1 MGAGQVLTRE
11 IVAFK
16 KCPTRRFGVYVANH
30 REERNMNGWVRRMSS
45 IGALLA
51 LAAGVGVASAQPAQ
65 GPLLPDSD
73 TMMLTVFLKHDQ
85 SMNNVQR
92 AELLSAAGFDEMFP
106 PEGVEI
112 VDHYVM
118 MGIGQVIVMRFPP
131 NLLRIVNLAI
141 ERGAWGAYQTEFYV
155 TYDLRAAR
163 EFAQQS
169 Q

>member
-1 MGAGQVLTRE
+1 
-11 IVAFK
+11 
-16 KCPTRRFGVYVANH
+16 
-30 REERNMNGWVRRMSS
+30 MSGLPKRKLV
-45 IGALLA
+45 ICTFAAWA
-51 LAAGVGVASAQPAQ
+51 LAVGVAFAQTTQ
-65 GPLLPDSD
+65 GPLLPDGD

-85 SMNNVQR
+85 TMNNVQR
-92 AELLSAAGFDEMFP
+92 AELLADAGFDEMFP
-106 PEGVEI
+106 PDGVEI

-118 MGIGQVIVMRFPP
+118 MGIGRVIVMRFPP

-163 EFAQQS
+163 EFAQS

>member
-1 MGAGQVLTRE
+1 
-11 IVAFK
+11 
-16 KCPTRRFGVYVANH
+16 
-30 REERNMNGWVRRMSS
+30 MNGWVKRVMGV
-45 IGALLA
+45 GALLA
-51 LAAGVGVASAQPAQ
+51 LAVGTGVASAQSAQ
-65 GPLLPDSD
+65 GPLLPDGD

-118 MGIGQVIVMRFPP
+118 MGIGQVSVMRFPP

>member
-1 MGAGQVLTRE
+1 MNRLLKLKFVIGPLVVL
-11 IVAFK
+11 VA
-16 KCPTRRFGVYVANH
+16 
-30 REERNMNGWVRRMSS
+30 
-45 IGALLA
+45 
-51 LAAGVGVASAQPAQ
+51 AAGVASAQTAD
-65 GPLLPDSD
+65 GPLLPDGD

-92 AELLSAAGFDEMFP
+92 AELLRDAGFDEMFP

-131 NLLRIVNLAI
+131 NLLRILNVAI

-163 EFAQQS
+163 EFAQS